1 MSEDVVIPR
10 LDDRQKI
17 QLSKALSY
25 ILRHGANKEKLDM
38 TDDGFIKVQEILN
51 RPKLKTYTFEDIK
64 YVVDTND
71 KQRFNLKQ
79 DEDGCWWIRANQ
91 GHSLKTVKVEL
102 DLIKEPL
109 PICVH
114 GTYTTN
120 WNSIATQGLKRM
132 SRNHIHFAAGMPGEN
147 GVISGQWHFV
157 FVRMRKSCDVFIYVD
172 MARAMEGK
180 SLIELIN
187 GFATIRSL
195 TAALSPSQD
204 GIVFQLSA
212 NQVILSE
219 GINGVLDPA
228 YFSKVVDREG
238 KPLLT
243 HPSIVT

>member
-102 DLIKEPL
+102 DLVKEPL

-147 GVISGQWHFV
+147 GVISG
-157 FVRMRKSCDVFIYVD
+157 MRKSCDVFIYVD
-172 MARAMEGK
+172 MARAME
-180 SLIELIN
+180 
-187 GFATIRSL
+187 
-195 TAALSPSQD
+195 D

-228 YFSKVVDREG
+228 YFSKVVDKEG
-238 KPLLT
+238 KPLMT